1 MTVELMRNDATRY
14 AIFYIDNADEINK
27 LPTSKVRGKEELSR
41 SATVS
46 AGSLARVQDG
56 SQYILNGSDKWV
68 RYNGNSGSSGTG
80 GSTVKLSA
88 MSSGDINALFEAV

>member
-14 AIFYIDNADEINK
+14 AIFYIDNANEIDK
-27 LPTSKVRGKEELSR
+27 LPTSKVCGKEELIK

-56 SQYILNGSDKWV
+56 SQYILNGSDMWV
-68 RYNGNSGSSGTG
+68 RYNGNSSSSGTG
-80 GSTVKLSA
+80 SSTIEMAA
-88 MSSGDINALFEAV
+88 MSSGDINALFGAV